1 MTKVVHCKKS
11 SWDIYIGRAKGEKG
25 KWGNPYSHKEG
36 TSAEFKTNTRK
47 EAIEAYREYILNGK
61 GINLLN
67 DLGELEG
74 KVLGCWCGSYTIKD
88 KDNLQCHGQILLE
101 LLENRKQIKLF

>member
-1 MTKVVHCKKS
+1 LKTTVVHCKRENY
-11 SWDIYIGRAKGEKG
+11 DVYIGRASGERG

-47 EAIEAYREYILNGK
+47 EAIEAYRDYILNGK
-61 GINLLN
+61 GKHLLN

-74 KVLGCWCGSYTIKD
+74 KILGCWCFPKP
-88 KDNLQCHGQILLE
+88 CHGNILIE
-101 LLENRKQIKLF
+101 IINERKQTKLF